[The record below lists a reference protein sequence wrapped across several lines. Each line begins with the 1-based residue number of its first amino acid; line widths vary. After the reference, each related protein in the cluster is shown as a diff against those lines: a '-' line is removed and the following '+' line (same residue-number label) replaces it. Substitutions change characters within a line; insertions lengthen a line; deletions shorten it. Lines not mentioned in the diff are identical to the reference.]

1 MRGSSSGAGRS
12 HPIGSSITM
21 ADLSPAALSLGLG
34 STPETDEERRRRLLQ
49 QQQQRLVPGM
59 SGSYAGALSP
69 AGMSLGLGQT

>member
-1 MRGSSSGAGRS
+1 MPA
-12 HPIGSSITM
+12 M
-21 ADLSPAALSLGLG
+21 SPAALSLGLG
-34 STPETDEERRRRLLQ
+34 SDPESDEERRRRLLQ

>member
-1 MRGSSSGAGRS
+1 MPA
-12 HPIGSSITM
+12 M
-21 ADLSPAALSLGLG
+21 SPAALSLGLG
-34 STPETDEERRRRLLQ
+34 SDPDRRLLQ